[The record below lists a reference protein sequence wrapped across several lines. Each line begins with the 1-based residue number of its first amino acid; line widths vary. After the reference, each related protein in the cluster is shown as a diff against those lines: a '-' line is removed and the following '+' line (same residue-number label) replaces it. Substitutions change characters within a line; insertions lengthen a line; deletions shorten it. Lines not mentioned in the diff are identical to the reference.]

1 MASTEFVNRIPFGES
16 LDQEQKRALLFA
28 FYNAVFI
35 ALLGLCLTGLFAA
48 YQILFMF
55 IRPMLWAALVGTM
68 LFPFKRRLRDNL
80 RGWLT
85 QLDNED
91 RPLVIGVVLLPI
103 QWIRTASEAIYES
116 LFSMTGAFCVVAY
129 VALKVLTFDDV
140 FLRIFIWIDLLHHIT
155 DAAIGFLT
163 QKWVF
168 ATCTLYF
175 LAFGAWICLSDKDK
189 LHKKFARALSLP
201 IWIFVLAQASNFFGP
216 FRVLIFIGLTVVL
229 SLTSAGLLGSDIS
242 ANESDPNLEQEN
254 SDYPDNKTPV
264 EISSSAVEQE
274 KATHDAKVNTSA
286 IIYDNVSINERSRI
300 DKAITSDSHIQIM
313 VALCLLLFIARHDV
327 FLLFVVIP
335 LVLAGFFKIGE
346 HLGVHEWLF
355 NIGHLVW
362 TSIHEHVNRFLNI
375 VVAGSLRKFVV
386 LLFTSDRMFVSSL
399 VGKVDLISSICVMI
413 GVALVS
419 LLLILFSVVQIHS
432 EVVHLIKLGGNVLSS
447 DVVRQTMNYT
457 QGQIQEQNIDEYIEQ
472 GYQEGRKWV
481 SANIRSLA
489 KCDTEGNCE
498 RADQLELQAKLL
510 MDNLYRMW
518 EQRNVEGIHQ
528 NLTGRTA
535 LSSGS
540 AYDWVSQLTSATNLE
555 ALKGDIA
562 NIITENY
569 ETVLTIVH
577 SVWSVL
583 IVNAQLLTAI
593 LTTVTM
599 GLLGFGFDILN
610 SFIELIVFCSVVY
623 YLLAYSDEQW
633 APLKLVNDLSSFLRV
648 RGQSISTS
656 GLNVGEAVESAISDV
671 FVLSTKMAVFYWL
684 YFNFLYSI
692 FDLHVIFIPSLL
704 SALLAA
710 IPIMPPYIVGI
721 FGFVEL
727 FLVRGETVAGIA
739 FALASFAPVLFADAA
754 FYREV
759 KGSHPYVTGLA
770 VIGGIYWLGLQGAII
785 GPIILCCMVALY
797 NVYVEFAKNR

>member
-16 LDQEQKRALLFA
+16 LDQDQKRALLFA

-80 RGWLT
+80 KGWLT

-91 RPLVIGVVLLPI
+91 RPLVVGVVLLPI
-103 QWIRTASEAIYES
+103 QWIRTTSEAIYES

-129 VALKVLTFDDV
+129 VLTFDDV
-140 FLRIFIWIDLLHHIT
+140 FLRIFIWIDLLHHVT
-155 DAAIGFLT
+155 DVAIGFLT

-175 LAFGAWICLSDKDK
+175 LGFGAWICLSDKEK

-216 FRVLIFIGLTVVL
+216 FRVVVFIGLTVVL

-242 ANESDPNLEQEN
+242 ASDSEQPNSDDPDHKPPGGISAGILEQ
-254 SDYPDNKTPV
+254 
-264 EISSSAVEQE
+264 
-274 KATHDAKVNTSA
+274 ATHAANVKTSVTS
-286 IIYDNVSINERSRI
+286 DNGPILERSRI

-327 FLLFVVIP
+327 FLLFVLIP

-498 RADQLELQAKLL
+498 RADQLEMQAKLL

-518 EQRNVEGIHQ
+518 EQRNGDGANQ

-535 LSSGS
+535 LSTGS

-648 RGQSISTS
+648 RGQSINTS